1 MNQELK
7 QRLIGAV
14 VVTALAAIFIPM
26 LFDDPVDNSGQS
38 VSELVIP
45 PTPVNTG
52 EESANKLPTSANQV
66 LKAPD
71 AGSETVVNTEE
82 EAELSSNKQP
92 PSDEPFDAEP
102 EINDEASAGQLT
114 DEPDQPIDETEKKQ
128 SSASLDTGIV
138 SEPNKPVKAQ
148 KAIQEAPSSKQKSAK
163 KPALEVD
170 SIVTTPKKPAK
181 KTETITPKQPE
192 KEKPLAA
199 STTNKTEKSV
209 VKPPKSG
216 SGTGRWFIQAGTFSK
231 KENATSL
238 METLRKQGLPVTL
251 ETTKGSGNTPLYRL
265 KVGPALEK
273 KRAAEMKAKVDS
285 QNIQSIMIAE

>member
-38 VSELVIP
+38 VSELAIP
-45 PTPVNTG
+45 ATPVNTG

-82 EAELSSNKQP
+82 EAELSSNKQL
-92 PSDEPFDAEP
+92 PSDEPLDAEP
-102 EINDEASAGQLT
+102 EVNDEAGVEQLA
-114 DEPDQPIDETEKKQ
+114 DEPDQPIDETEKER
-128 SSASLDTGIV
+128 SSASLDTGVV

-163 KPALEVD
+163 KPALEAD

-181 KTETITPKQPE
+181 KTEPITPKQPE
-192 KEKPLAA
+192 KEKPLTA

-209 VKPPKSG
+209 VKPPKTG

-231 KENATSL
+231 KENATAL

-251 ETTKGSGNTPLYRL
+251 EATKGSGNAPLYRL